1 MQDGLTWFQPRI
13 RLCQSPVARVYAI
26 ISLSAQLLQYM
37 AVVRSKGNPDLRYSA
52 PTKILY
58 AEAGVVNFD
67 MKHHRVE
74 LAPVAMVH
82 TV

>member
-1 MQDGLTWFQPRI
+1 
-13 RLCQSPVARVYAI
+13 
-26 ISLSAQLLQYM
+26 M
-37 AVVRSKGNPDLRYSA
+37 AVVRSKGNSDLRYSS

-58 AEAGVVNFD
+58 AAAGGINFD
-67 MKHHRVE
+67 IEHHRVK